1 VADEPYSASDY
12 QFPEAYVEGE
22 ESNVYLVPDL
32 ARGTYR
38 LTSEKPAERLALGKV
53 VYEEAGE
60 KAIDP
65 VEAKTTKWLAII
77 LPWEGRRAILVPP
90 GTPLIVYEVG
100 GAQTIF
106 TSREGDR
113 VKPGEVLG
121 YVLTGKGETRT
132 EVQRRGTSTLHRL
145 GQGEPPANIP
155 RHTRGPRER
164 EDPGA
169 RDRVEYTPHTT
180 PPPGHGAG

>member
-38 LTSEKPAERLALGKV
+38 LTSEKPAEGLALGKV

-90 GTPLIVYEVG
+90 RTPLIVYEVG

-132 EVQRRGTSTLHRL
+132 KRYSDEALVLYIAWDRESHPPTYRVIHPDNVKIL
-145 GQGEPPANIP
+145 EPETA
-155 RHTRGPRER
+155 
-164 EDPGA
+164 
-169 RDRVEYTPHTT
+169 
-180 PPPGHGAG
+180 